1 MGQIPRLTWWAL
13 TWPSSRAWSEH
24 SCENQEPSCA
34 QFPEGTVVSLPHRP
48 FLKKKLKSKSSKWTS
63 NHMHKNWSS
72 NEMALSRQGESVA
85 VRPWFWQCLMSQASE
100 SSTVMYGHLA
110 TRITRHQREP
120 PRHQVRLSRHHQLAT
135 TRSRQHPAAKY
146 FWHYL
151 QKKIPSTS
159 HAFHNL
165 NLYIEWNK
173 TPSIDQQHSRK
184 TKSWHAKITS
194 LIHNQRSQWGEG
206 LFV

>member
-1 MGQIPRLTWWAL
+1 MVRTFLWEPRTFMCSISWRNCCF
-13 TWPSSRAWSEH
+13 PSSPAVSE
-24 SCENQEPSCA
+24 
-34 QFPEGTVVSLPHRP
+34 
-48 FLKKKLKSKSSKWTS
+48 KKNLKSKSSKWTS

-135 TRSRQHPAAKY
+135 TQSRQHPAAKY

-151 QKKIPSTS
+151 QKQFQVPVTHFTI
-159 HAFHNL
+159 
-165 NLYIEWNK
+165 
-173 TPSIDQQHSRK
+173 
-184 TKSWHAKITS
+184 
-194 LIHNQRSQWGEG
+194 
-206 LFV
+206 